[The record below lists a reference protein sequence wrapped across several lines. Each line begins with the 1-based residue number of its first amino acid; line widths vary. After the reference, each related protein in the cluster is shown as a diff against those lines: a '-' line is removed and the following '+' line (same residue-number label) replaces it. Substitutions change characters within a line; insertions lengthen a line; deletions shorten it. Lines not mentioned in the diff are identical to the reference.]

1 MSFNEK
7 VDNFKSGAKKFF
19 IKVGVG
25 LAVILV
31 GVMLFLYYGVYEDG
45 VRSGIVI
52 RIGKKGTIFK
62 TYEGQLNL
70 QTFGAVDRPNVI
82 SEVFD
87 FSVEKKRSDL
97 INEIENVSLS
107 GERVSLH
114 YKKRYAI
121 IPWRGNTKYFVY
133 DVKRMGE

>member
-7 VDNFKSGAKKFF
+7 VENIKSKAKK
-19 IKVGVG
+19 
-25 LAVILV
+25 LAIRTGIALSIILV
-31 GVMLFLYYGVYEDG
+31 AVMLFLYYGTYEDG
-45 VRSGIVI
+45 VRSGVVI

-70 QTFGAVDRPNVI
+70 QTFGAVNRPNVI

-87 FSVEKKRSDL
+87 FSVERKNSAL
-97 INEIENVSLS
+97 IQEIENVSLT

-114 YKKRYAI
+114 YKKRYI
-121 IPWRGNTKYFVY
+121 VIPWRGNTKYFVY
-133 DVKRMGE
+133 EIKRLGE